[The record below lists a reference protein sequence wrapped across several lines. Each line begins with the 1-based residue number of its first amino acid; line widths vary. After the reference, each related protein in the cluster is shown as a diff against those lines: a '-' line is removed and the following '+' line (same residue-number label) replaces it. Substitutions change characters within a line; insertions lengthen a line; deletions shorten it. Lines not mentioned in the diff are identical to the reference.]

1 MKLEFPDKG
10 TGYAGE
16 LLVAQTA
23 GAFYHRNVAGNVF
36 TANVTAVTIPAI
48 AATLVSVYS
57 LYNPRNSGIDMELI
71 DADLT
76 TVLATTVVNTYGLY
90 FSADKNADT
99 ATFTTKG
106 TAQKGS
112 VDGGPAGNK
121 GQFYSALTHVG
132 TPVRWCILG
141 GHHAVTSTAVGGIH
155 VDFKGARII
164 PPGTVVS
171 VAASTAASTSSGMD
185 IGMSWV
191 ERGRV

>member
-36 TANVTAVTIPAI
+36 TANVTAVTITAI

-76 TVLATTVVNTYGLY
+76 TALATTVVNTYGLY

-106 TAQKGS
+106 TAQPGKI
-112 VDGGPAGNK
+112 DGGPAGNK

-132 TPVRWCILG
+132 TPVRWRVIG
-141 GHHAVTSTAVGGIH
+141 GHFGGYVNRRRNDFRHGHRRDMGRNPGLSGSDHMRTA
-155 VDFKGARII
+155 
-164 PPGTVVS
+164 P
-171 VAASTAASTSSGMD
+171 
-185 IGMSWV
+185 
-191 ERGRV
+191 